1 MTRTIEQI
9 LGMTPMNQFDLVASP
24 MRTLFVDNPPANNFL
39 PWTHVVAGVPLTY
52 GVSQTPT
59 QTLPPS
65 CSASVVKGQSKAQS
79 TVKESPKVQ
88 ALRAGWMAKKAEIFA
103 GKYQKPDSE
112 DPDTVNHL
120 NWYESTGF
128 MRPFPGENTVRPA
141 SDFNRA
147 APAKADDDD

>member
-1 MTRTIEQI
+1 M
-9 LGMTPMNQFDLVASP
+9 DHVA
-24 MRTLFVDNPPANNFL
+24 
-39 PWTHVVAGVPLTY
+39 AGVPLTY

-65 CSASVVKGQSKAQS
+65 CSANVVKGQSKAQS
-79 TVKESPKVQ
+79 TVKEGPKVQ
-88 ALRAGWMAKKAEIFA
+88 ALRAGWMAKKTEIFA

-112 DPDTVNHL
+112 DPDAVNHL

-128 MRPFPGENTVRPA
+128 TRPYPGENTVRPA

-147 APAKADDDD
+147 APDKDDDGD